1 MQLKQKKNYRIAFLY
16 FNCYQKT
23 LFKLKKIIFACSL
36 VITDRFSVIL
46 SLKTRKK
53 YS

>member
-1 MQLKQKKNYRIAFLY
+1 MQLKQKKNYRIASLY

-36 VITDRFSVIL
+36 AINDMFSVIL
-46 SLKTRKK
+46 SLKIWNK